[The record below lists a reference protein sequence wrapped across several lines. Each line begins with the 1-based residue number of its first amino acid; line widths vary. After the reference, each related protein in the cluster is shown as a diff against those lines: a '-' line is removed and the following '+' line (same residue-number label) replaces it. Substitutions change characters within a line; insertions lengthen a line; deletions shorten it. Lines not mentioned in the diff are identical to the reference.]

1 MSGKPKD
8 WSLLM
13 TIVTSLLLGVSVEAK
28 CPPLENIYPCSCSEN
43 IDTCFYS
50 CKGLDNNTS
59 FLVYEQFRSCPTIH
73 FSIVSGEIFSLP
85 HRFFG
90 GFGSV
95 ERFSLSLIH
104 TKLEYLGETSSG
116 LSAFDGLSVKNEFS
130 VYMQWTD
137 LGSSFDWSAF
147 SAVDFGPE
155 VSTTFFSNI
164 SEFSELSPG
173 FYTAFSGSNM
183 NSLVVSVAGLKSVGE
198 IPLGQFSSLVNVN
211 FERNSLTEI
220 KRSNFPRPAPE
231 LENIDLNRNRLSYLP
246 GDLFTDMFKLKMLDI
261 SINQISVLIE
271 ETFKPIF
278 TSLDRLIVIGLP
290 LTCDCRLA
298 WILPDWREKVID
310 ASGMAWPVT
319 CNEPPNLAGK
329 RVRDLQVQDL
339 ACKVKQ

>member
-1 MSGKPKD
+1 MLRKIQN

-28 CPPLENIYPCSCSEN
+28 CPPPENIYPCSCSEN

-50 CKGLDNNTS
+50 CRGLDNNSS
-59 FLVYEQFRSCPTIH
+59 FLVYEQFRSCPKVR
-73 FSIVSGEIFSLP
+73 FSITSGEMSFLP

-90 GFGSV
+90 KFGSV
-95 ERFSLSLIH
+95 ESFSLYLVRL
-104 TKLEYLGETSSG
+104 KLEYLGETSSG

-155 VSTTFFSNI
+155 VSTTFISNI

-183 NSLVVSVAGLKSVGE
+183 NSLVVSVAGLVTLADV
-198 IPLGQFSSLVNVN
+198 PLGQFSSLVNVN

-231 LENIDLNRNRLSYLP
+231 LENIDLNRNQISFLP
-246 GDLFTDMFKLKMLDI
+246 EDLFTDMFKLKSVDI
-261 SINQISVLIE
+261 SINQISVLTE

-290 LTCDCRLA
+290 FTCDCRLA
-298 WILPDWREKVID
+298 WMIPHWKEKVID
-310 ASGMAWPVT
+310 ASGMARTVT
-319 CNEPPNLAGK
+319 CKEPPNLAGR
-329 RVRDLQVQDL
+329 RVPDLQAEDL
-339 ACKVKQ
+339 TC